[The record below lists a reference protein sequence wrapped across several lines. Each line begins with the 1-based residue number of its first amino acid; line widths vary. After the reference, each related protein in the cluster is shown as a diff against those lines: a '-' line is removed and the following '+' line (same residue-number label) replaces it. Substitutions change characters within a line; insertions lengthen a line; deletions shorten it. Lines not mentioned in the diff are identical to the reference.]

1 MEQELSSACRAAA
14 DALEV
19 LSHLRP
25 GFTRNVVPRLNS
37 TSVSPRQA
45 NNGERLTV
53 NREEPGERQTI
64 NEESAVQS
72 TSSPVFTNSS
82 IQTRLTTL
90 FPTLGSNRASR
101 KSGISRRTARPK
113 QPIKSSRGRPSKTVV
128 YKDLVIIPSPKIN
141 KVPTHNTRLNLEE
154 RDLVCHEFPFDK
166 CWDANSLKSAI
177 LNRFPKLLLFEY
189 VKVCSLSSQLML
201 ASSIVIILIQKI
213 HKLLLLLFH
222 SCTCNFQEAFN

>member
-1 MEQELSSACRAAA
+1 MEQELPSACRAAA

-53 NREEPGERQTI
+53 NSEEPGERQTI

-101 KSGISRRTARPK
+101 KR
-113 QPIKSSRGRPSKTVV
+113 VV
-128 YKDLVIIPSPKIN
+128 I
-141 KVPTHNTRLNLEE
+141 
-154 RDLVCHEFPFDK
+154 
-166 CWDANSLKSAI
+166 
-177 LNRFPKLLLFEY
+177 
-189 VKVCSLSSQLML
+189 
-201 ASSIVIILIQKI
+201 
-213 HKLLLLLFH
+213 
-222 SCTCNFQEAFN
+222 

>member
-53 NREEPGERQTI
+53 NSAEPGQRQTI

-72 TSSPVFTNSS
+72 MSSPVFTNSS

-101 KSGISRRTARPK
+101 KSSMTRRK
-113 QPIKSSRGRPSKTVV
+113 WV
-128 YKDLVIIPSPKIN
+128 
-141 KVPTHNTRLNLEE
+141 
-154 RDLVCHEFPFDK
+154 
-166 CWDANSLKSAI
+166 
-177 LNRFPKLLLFEY
+177 
-189 VKVCSLSSQLML
+189 
-201 ASSIVIILIQKI
+201 
-213 HKLLLLLFH
+213 
-222 SCTCNFQEAFN
+222 

>member
-1 MEQELSSACRAAA
+1 MEQELSCAFRAAA

-25 GFTRNVVPRLNS
+25 GLTRNVVPRLNS

-45 NNGERLTV
+45 NNEERLTV
-53 NREEPGERQTI
+53 NSEEPGERQTI

-82 IQTRLTTL
+82 IQTRRTTL
-90 FPTLGSNRASR
+90 FPTLGSSRANR

-113 QPIKSSRGRPSKTVV
+113 QPITSTRGWPSKTVV

-141 KVPTHNTRLNLEE
+141 KVPTHKTRLNLEE
-154 RDLVCHEFPFDK
+154 RDLVCHEFLFDK

-177 LNRFPKLLLFEY
+177 
-189 VKVCSLSSQLML
+189 
-201 ASSIVIILIQKI
+201 
-213 HKLLLLLFH
+213 
-222 SCTCNFQEAFN
+222 

>member
-53 NREEPGERQTI
+53 NSEEPGERQTI

-82 IQTRLTTL
+82 IQTRRTTL
-90 FPTLGSNRASR
+90 FPTLGSSRANR

-113 QPIKSSRGRPSKTVV
+113 QPITSTRGWPSIDSRLQGSCYHSKSQDKQSAYSQNPSKFRR
-128 YKDLVIIPSPKIN
+128 K
-141 KVPTHNTRLNLEE
+141 R
-154 RDLVCHEFPFDK
+154 
-166 CWDANSLKSAI
+166 
-177 LNRFPKLLLFEY
+177 
-189 VKVCSLSSQLML
+189 
-201 ASSIVIILIQKI
+201 
-213 HKLLLLLFH
+213 
-222 SCTCNFQEAFN
+222 SCLPRVSF

>member
-1 MEQELSSACRAAA
+1 MEQELSCACRVAA

-25 GFTRNVVPRLNS
+25 GLTRNVVPRLNS

-45 NNGERLTV
+45 NNEERLTV
-53 NREEPGERQTI
+53 NSEEPGERQTI

-82 IQTRLTTL
+82 IQTRQTTL
-90 FPTLGSNRASR
+90 FPTLGSNRANR
-101 KSGISRRTARPK
+101 KSGISTRTERPK
-113 QPIKSSRGRPSKTVV
+113 QPTRGRPSKTVV
-128 YKDLVIIPSPKIN
+128 YKDLVIIPSPKLN
-141 KVPTHNTRLNLEE
+141 KVPTHKTRLNLEE

-177 LNRFPKLLLFEY
+177 LKRFPKLLLFEY

-213 HKLLLLLFH
+213 YKLILSLFH
-222 SCTCNFQEAFN
+222 